1 MVLVRKNVIFFLLFF
16 GQFCLLYGQD
26 TAIKGK
32 IVDSQTT
39 LPVPF
44 ASIKIKA
51 KMLGVVS
58 NGNGDFQIP
67 REYSQA
73 ADSIIISC
81 IGYTTKIV
89 AFQDLQDSVFNLIKI
104 APAISS
110 LDEVVVT
117 PKKIRNLS
125 ASRVLNLAIANLK
138 VNYPQEPFS
147 YIGYYRDYQLL
158 DSNYLN
164 LNEAIVEVYDRG
176 FPSYDFA
183 ETSIELYEFKHNT
196 DFPIDTTTTTPY
208 DNEPA
213 KYGRGKN
220 KYIPNAVLS
229 PLGGS
234 ELSILRL
241 HDAIRNNDRFS
252 FSFVD
257 VFIDDFENNHFLQM
271 EEEVNLDTIPLYCI
285 SFRSRYDAGGPR
297 NFSEGKLFIEKGNFA
312 IHKIEYSAFNK
323 TMKENQLMFNIQT
336 EYSRVGP
343 YMYLNYISFNNG
355 FKTQND
361 TDFKVIEIT
370 YTESKKAFILD
381 LNSIPE
387 VTSVSDTSNYN
398 FMLDGKKLGIQL
410 AQLTGERQVTL
421 FLEESAAAFV
431 AEYSDEMSSKLSM
444 SSKNIRDVKN
454 RELDKVSNTTVFQF
468 RELFVQKI
476 FSSKHAPM
484 NGEFIDKTAPLSQ
497 EVVSKNLKKEEDYWM
512 NSPLRRK
519 Q

>member
-1 MVLVRKNVIFFLLFF
+1 MVLVSKNVILLLLLFS
-16 GQFCLLYGQD
+16 QFSLLYGQD
-26 TAIKGK
+26 SAFKGK
-32 IVDSQTT
+32 IIDSQTT

-58 NGNGDFQIP
+58 NVNGDFQIP
-67 REYSQA
+67 REYSEE
-73 ADSIIISC
+73 ADSLIISC

-89 AFQDLQDSVFNLIKI
+89 AFRDLQDTVLNLIKI
-104 APAISS
+104 YPSVSA

-117 PKKIRNLS
+117 PKKRKELS
-125 ASRVLNLAIANLK
+125 ASRVLNLAINNLK

-158 DSNYLN
+158 DTNYLN

-176 FPSYDFA
+176 FSSYDLN
-183 ETSIELYEFKHNT
+183 ETLIELYEFRQNT
-196 DFPIDTTTTTPY
+196 DFPIDTATTKPY
-208 DNEPA
+208 DNKPA
-213 KYGRGKN
+213 KYGRGEN

-229 PLGGS
+229 PIGGS

-257 VFIDDFENNHFLQM
+257 VFVEDFENNHFLKM
-271 EEEVNLDTIPLYCI
+271 EEEVYLDKTPLYCI
-285 SFRSRYDAGGPR
+285 SFRSRFDAGGPR
-297 NFSEGKLFIEKGNFA
+297 NFSEGKLFIEKDNFA
-312 IHKIEYSAFNK
+312 IHKIEYSTFNK
-323 TMKENQLMFNIQT
+323 TMKETQLMYNIQT
-336 EYSRVGP
+336 EYSRVGQ

-370 YTESKKAFILD
+370 YSKEKKAFILD
-381 LNSIPE
+381 LNSVPE
-387 VTSVSDTSNYN
+387 KTSVSDTSNYN
-398 FMLDGKKLGIQL
+398 FILDGKRLGIHQVL
-410 AQLTGERQVTL
+410 LTGERQVTL
-421 FLEESAAAFV
+421 MLQESAAEIV
-431 AEYSDEMSSKLSM
+431 AEYSDEMSSKLNM
-444 SSKNIRDVKN
+444 NTQNIRDVKN
-454 RELDKVSNTTVFQF
+454 RELDKENNTTVFQF

-476 FSSKHAPM
+476 FPSKHAPID
-484 NGEFIDKTAPLSQ
+484 GEFIDKTVPLTK
-497 EVVSKNLKKEEDYWM
+497 EVISKKLTEKEDYWM

>member
-1 MVLVRKNVIFFLLFF
+1 MLLARKNVIFFLLFF
-16 GQFCLLYGQD
+16 RQLSLLYGQD

-32 IVDSQTT
+32 IIDSQTA
-39 LPVPF
+39 LPIPF
-44 ASIKIKA
+44 ASIRLKA

-67 REYSQA
+67 RKYSQA

-81 IGYTTKIV
+81 IGYATKIV
-89 AFQDLQDSVFNLIKI
+89 AFQYLHDSGFNFIKI
-104 APAISS
+104 APSIIS
-110 LDEVVVT
+110 LDEVVVSN
-117 PKKIRNLS
+117 KKKKNLS
-125 ASRVLNLAIANLK
+125 ASKVLNLAIDNLE

-158 DSNYLN
+158 DTNYIN

-176 FPSYDFA
+176 FSSYDLA

-196 DFPIDTTTTTPY
+196 DFPIDTTTTKPY

-257 VFIDDFENNHFLQM
+257 VFIDNFEDNHFLQM
-271 EEEVNLDTIPLYCI
+271 EEEVYLDTTALYCI

-297 NFSEGKLFIEKGNFA
+297 NYSEGKLFIEKDNFA
-312 IHKIEYSAFNK
+312 IHKIEYSAYNK
-323 TMKENQLMFNIQT
+323 TMKETQLMYNIQT
-336 EYSRVGP
+336 EYSREGP

-361 TDFKVIEIT
+361 TDFKVIE
-370 YTESKKAFILD
+370 
-381 LNSIPE
+381 
-387 VTSVSDTSNYN
+387 
-398 FMLDGKKLGIQL
+398 L
-410 AQLTGERQVTL
+410 ATAKTR
-421 FLEESAAAFV
+421 
-431 AEYSDEMSSKLSM
+431 
-444 SSKNIRDVKN
+444 
-454 RELDKVSNTTVFQF
+454 
-468 RELFVQKI
+468 
-476 FSSKHAPM
+476 KH
-484 NGEFIDKTAPLSQ
+484 S
-497 EVVSKNLKKEEDYWM
+497 YWI
-512 NSPLRRK
+512 
-519 Q
+519 

>member
-1 MVLVRKNVIFFLLFF
+1 MLLERKNVIFLLLFF
-16 GQFCLLYGQD
+16 GQLSLLYGQD
-26 TAIKGK
+26 LALRGK
-32 IVDSQTT
+32 VVDSQTNV
-39 LPVPF
+39 PVPF

-67 REYSQA
+67 GEYSQG
-73 ADSIIISC
+73 ADSLIVSC

-89 AFQDLQDSVFNLIKI
+89 AFSDLQDSVHNFIKI
-104 APAISS
+104 TPSISS

-117 PKKIRNLS
+117 PKKTRKLS
-125 ASRVLNLAIANLK
+125 AAKVLNLAIANLK

-147 YIGYYRDYQLL
+147 YIGYYRDYQVQ
-158 DSNYLN
+158 DTSYIN

-176 FPSYDFA
+176 FASNDLA
-183 ETSIELYEFKHNT
+183 ETSIELYEFKRNT
-196 DFPIDTTTTTPY
+196 DFPVDSTTTKPY
-208 DNEPA
+208 DNGPA

-257 VFIDDFENNHFLQM
+257 VFIDDFENNHFFEM
-271 EEEVNLDTIPLYCI
+271 EEEVNLDTIPLYAI
-285 SFRSRYDAGGPR
+285 SFRSKFDAGGPR
-297 NFSEGKLFIEKGNFA
+297 NFSEGKLYIEKANFA
-312 IHKIEYSAFNK
+312 IHKIEYSTYNK
-323 TMKENQLMFNIQT
+323 TMKGDQLMYSIQT
-336 EYSRVGP
+336 EYSRMGP

-355 FKTQND
+355 FNTHND
-361 TDFKVIEIT
+361 TGFKVIEMT
-370 YTESKKAFILD
+370 YAEDKKAFILD

-387 VTSVSDTSNYN
+387 QTSVSDTSNYN
-398 FMLDGKKLGIQL
+398 LMLDGKKLDIHHVL
-410 AQLTGERQVTL
+410 LTGERQLTL
-421 FLEESAAAFV
+421 SLDGPSADFV
-431 AEYSDEMSSKLSM
+431 AKYADDMSSKLSTGT
-444 SSKNIRDVKN
+444 KNIRDEKN
-454 RELDKVSNTTVFQF
+454 RELDKENNTAVFQF

-476 FSSKHAPM
+476 FPSKLAPLE
-484 NGEFIDKTAPLSQ
+484 GEFMNKTVPLSN
-497 EVVSKNLKKEEDYWM
+497 EAVSKSQTVNEVYWM
-512 NSPLRRK
+512 NSPLRGK